1 MQREESGD
9 DSESANKEPDNTSEL
24 PKVDSYLIESLSTMI
39 DDYENIITKNY
50 CVYTNYEDFSFAQ
63 SRSQT

>member
-1 MQREESGD
+1 VQREESGD
-9 DSESANKEPDNTSEL
+9 DSESANKEADSTSEL